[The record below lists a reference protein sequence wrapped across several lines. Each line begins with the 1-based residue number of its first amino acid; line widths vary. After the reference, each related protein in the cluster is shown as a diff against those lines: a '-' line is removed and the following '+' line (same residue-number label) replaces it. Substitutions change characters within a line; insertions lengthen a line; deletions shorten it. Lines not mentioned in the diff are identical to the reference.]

1 MIYELKELVGNA
13 DGDEAKSLLFQML
26 LRISMVKEAKV
37 SEKQFAEDMKRVYED
52 FLHYK
57 SMQAR
62 EEASKD
68 HQAVHI
74 IFGDS
79 PAGSL
84 KMVLQEMGLQDRE
97 QVVSFS
103 DMFSIGPIWRL
114 HEEIG
119 LAGRYEWLKDHIN
132 WEEEYLDKYQGQF
145 SKRISTI
152 SAIRHDIPIIIWA
165 GDNAHEQTALRFV
178 LYLLRE
184 KANDVAVINATAHY
198 KQLFRIPDRDCYP
211 LHTGEITPE
220 KLAMIYQKNRAAQP
234 LSQEERKKYEEEWEE
249 LAAAQ
254 EVLRIWGEEGIHN
267 VDAAYYDDYIIHTA
281 RDLHNSSDDAGF
293 MKSARLIGQVI
304 GCLNQYICDDYVEYR
319 VRHLVMN
326 GVFDIKGIPK
336 AMRFYSVKLRD
347 QA

>member
-1 MIYELKELVGNA
+1 M
-13 DGDEAKSLLFQML
+13 
-26 LRISMVKEAKV
+26 
-37 SEKQFAEDMKRVYED
+37 
-52 FLHYK
+52 
-57 SMQAR
+57 
-62 EEASKD
+62 
-68 HQAVHI
+68 
-74 IFGDS
+74 
-79 PAGSL
+79 
-84 KMVLQEMGLQDRE
+84 
-97 QVVSFS
+97 
-103 DMFSIGPIWRL
+103 
-114 HEEIG
+114 
-119 LAGRYEWLKDHIN
+119 KDHIN

-184 KANDVAVINATAHY
+184 KANDVAVINATADY
-198 KQLFRIPDRDCYP
+198 KKLFRIPDKECYP
-211 LHTGEITPE
+211 LHTGEIIPE

-254 EVLRIWGEEGIHN
+254 EVLRIWEEEGI
-267 VDAAYYDDYIIHTA
+267 
-281 RDLHNSSDDAGF
+281 HNSSDDAGF

-336 AMRFYSVKLRD
+336 AMRFYSVKLRN